1 MKYFPLLLATALAFF
16 SCKKED
22 TGDDFDI
29 AKEGINR
36 LSQFFINDLKLAS
49 SLSAINISDEHFK
62 KMAHKAT
69 KGKEIKGLVSLNAND
84 IEGAMTNVLEALK
97 EVYRVESVS
106 V

>member
-1 MKYFPLLLATALAFF
+1 MDELCLNAENVFRFKRFAIKVFNV
-16 SCKKED
+16 ED

-84 IEGAMTNVLEALK
+84 IEEILISCL
-97 EVYRVESVS
+97 
-106 V
+106 